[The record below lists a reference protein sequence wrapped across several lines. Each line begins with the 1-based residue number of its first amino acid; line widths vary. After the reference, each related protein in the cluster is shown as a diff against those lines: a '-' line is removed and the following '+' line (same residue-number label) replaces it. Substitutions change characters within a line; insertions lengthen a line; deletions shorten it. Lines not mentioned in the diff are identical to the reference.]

1 MKLCSPTDPLSP
13 VRSILDSDLQNYR
26 IIILYHFKLMC
37 IHFFFLEFVYLH
49 MENKNT
55 FMLKIKI
62 IVIIMVCMYHFFK
75 PISNLPNF

>member
-1 MKLCSPTDPLSP
+1 
-13 VRSILDSDLQNYR
+13 
-26 IIILYHFKLMC
+26 MC